1 MPSSAMSRSTTSR
14 GVRASSSTTTTTM
27 TDLASTGLMSH
38 CVPDEDAGVEMTEMV
53 TPKSPDP
60 RKRRSNPFDTE
71 DEESDLWDE
80 DEGTRV

>member
-1 MPSSAMSRSTTSR
+1 
-14 GVRASSSTTTTTM
+14 
-27 TDLASTGLMSH
+27 MSH

>member
-1 MPSSAMSRSTTSR
+1 
-14 GVRASSSTTTTTM
+14 M

-60 RKRRSNPFDTE
+60 RKRRQNPFDTKDE
-71 DEESDLWDE
+71 DSDLWDE
-80 DEGTRV
+80 GNKLEREE